1 MKIMRSI
8 KTKIS
13 LGMILCVLIA
23 GGLVGFTCYRQM
35 KADLLMQ
42 SQNQTKSVAAMAA
55 AAVDGDVFATIQ
67 EGDEESEAYAVIR
80 DELSHFLLGEDVEYV
95 YSMRKVDGR
104 LQFVVDAD
112 SVDPAAIGE
121 SYETYD
127 KIDQAF
133 QGNNTVDDEATDDEW
148 GWVYSGFAPIYDS
161 AGNIVGVVGVDCSV
175 DQINEEI
182 SAMVQIVVVIVGISL
197 LISLV
202 LALVISSLLAKN
214 VKAIDRKVEELA
226 AAEGDLTQGINVKS
240 KDEVGSIAN
249 NMNSFLGSL
258 RNMLLQI
265 RGDGSKL
272 MELSE
277 VIDES
282 MKESEGA
289 VETMS
294 ATMQQ
299 TAASMTDMNE
309 KVQNIK
315 EQAEESGGLAETI
328 LSETGENAEHTAEIQ
343 ENARKFQNDAVDA
356 KKRMQEQVNEI
367 SMGLEEKIK
376 HSERV
381 ERIGELTGQIVSI
394 ASQTNMLSLNASI
407 EAARAGEAGRGFAV
421 VASEIGHL
429 AEQSAGT
436 AREISAINEEI
447 TQIVRELSEAAY
459 QLLDIVNTQVM
470 KDYDMLE
477 VTGESYYQDAA
488 AFREQ
493 MESCMGYMKQL
504 RESMDTIMGSVSDIA
519 AGIQTET
526 DVVQENTQNIL
537 DIQSQIGAVSS
548 SVEENERV
556 IQSLN
561 EMLGEFKL

>member
-1 MKIMRSI
+1 
-8 KTKIS
+8 
-13 LGMILCVLIA
+13 
-23 GGLVGFTCYRQM
+23 
-35 KADLLMQ
+35 
-42 SQNQTKSVAAMAA
+42 
-55 AAVDGDVFATIQ
+55 
-67 EGDEESEAYAVIR
+67 
-80 DELSHFLLGEDVEYV
+80 
-95 YSMRKVDGR
+95 
-104 LQFVVDAD
+104 
-112 SVDPAAIGE
+112 
-121 SYETYD
+121 
-127 KIDQAF
+127 
-133 QGNNTVDDEATDDEW
+133 
-148 GWVYSGFAPIYDS
+148 
-161 AGNIVGVVGVDCSV
+161 
-175 DQINEEI
+175 
-182 SAMVQIVVVIVGISL
+182 
-197 LISLV
+197 
-202 LALVISSLLAKN
+202 
-214 VKAIDRKVEELA
+214 
-226 AAEGDLTQGINVKS
+226 
-240 KDEVGSIAN
+240 
-249 NMNSFLGSL
+249 MNSFLGSL

-315 EQAEESGGLAETI
+315 EQAEESGELAETI

-376 HSERV
+376 HSEQV

-548 SVEENERV
+548 SVKENERV

>member
-1 MKIMRSI
+1 
-8 KTKIS
+8 
-13 LGMILCVLIA
+13 MILCVLIA

-127 KIDQAF
+127 TIDQAF

-161 AGNIVGVVGVDCSV
+161 AGTIVGVVGVDCSV

-258 RNMLLQI
+258 RNMLLRI

-315 EQAEESGGLAETI
+315 EQAEESGELAETI

>member
-1 MKIMRSI
+1 
-8 KTKIS
+8 
-13 LGMILCVLIA
+13 
-23 GGLVGFTCYRQM
+23 
-35 KADLLMQ
+35 
-42 SQNQTKSVAAMAA
+42 
-55 AAVDGDVFATIQ
+55 
-67 EGDEESEAYAVIR
+67 
-80 DELSHFLLGEDVEYV
+80 
-95 YSMRKVDGR
+95 
-104 LQFVVDAD
+104 
-112 SVDPAAIGE
+112 
-121 SYETYD
+121 
-127 KIDQAF
+127 
-133 QGNNTVDDEATDDEW
+133 
-148 GWVYSGFAPIYDS
+148 
-161 AGNIVGVVGVDCSV
+161 
-175 DQINEEI
+175 
-182 SAMVQIVVVIVGISL
+182 
-197 LISLV
+197 
-202 LALVISSLLAKN
+202 
-214 VKAIDRKVEELA
+214 
-226 AAEGDLTQGINVKS
+226 
-240 KDEVGSIAN
+240 
-249 NMNSFLGSL
+249 
-258 RNMLLQI
+258 MLLEI

-315 EQAEESGGLAETI
+315 ERAEESGELADTI

-504 RESMDTIMGSVSDIA
+504 RESMDTIMGSVSDIS